1 MLEASNIPGYLPD
14 VSTLTRTELRAW
26 SRMVGGFRSLFNA
39 LDRQLRDDSGMSH
52 DDYEILSHLHREPG
66 RALRMSQ
73 LAADVGFSPS
83 RLSHTVGRMEEA
95 GWIVRS
101 PSSADRRGTDAK
113 LTELGAKVV
122 EDASLEHLALVKR
135 LIFDAVGLDRA
146 SAAAEV
152 IGEIGRA
159 ADARD

>member
-1 MLEASNIPGYLPD
+1 
-14 VSTLTRTELRAW
+14 
-26 SRMVGGFRSLFNA
+26 
-39 LDRQLRDDSGMSH
+39 
-52 DDYEILSHLHREPG
+52 
-66 RALRMSQ
+66 MSQ